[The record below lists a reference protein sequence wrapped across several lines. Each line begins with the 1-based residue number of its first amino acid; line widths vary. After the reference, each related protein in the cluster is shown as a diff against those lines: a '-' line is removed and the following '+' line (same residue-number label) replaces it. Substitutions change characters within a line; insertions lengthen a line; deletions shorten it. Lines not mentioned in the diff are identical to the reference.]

1 MEKST
6 TTLDRKKID
15 TLRNL
20 PDMIP
25 VMRDFFETWSVRVFN
40 REQHEC
46 RSYLS
51 PNRRD
56 FFKILIVTK
65 GIGLFTNGLNTYYID
80 QPTIL
85 FIHPSDII
93 TWKNLST
100 GEAGGY
106 YVLFRKKFIDEQP
119 LLNAAIDKYGLFSD
133 SKRRVI
139 RVSNERAVV
148 ICELFEK
155 MKAEEIAGQRY
166 NEDVIQTYI
175 QLLMLEASR
184 DAVFPEPDSVNE
196 EYRHVHAFFNLLEQ
210 ETSQINYDN
219 PIRLRTAKEFASS
232 LAIHPNHL
240 NALLKKHTGENVS
253 THIKNRL
260 LEESKVLLLHTN
272 WSLQDVATTIGFA
285 DQPNFNQFFK
295 KHTGITPSSF
305 RKGYQ
310 E

>member
-1 MEKST
+1 M
-6 TTLDRKKID
+6 TTLDKKKID
-15 TLRNL
+15 HLRDL
-20 PDMIP
+20 PEMIP
-25 VMRDFFETWSVRVFN
+25 VMRDFYEPWVVRVFD

-46 RSYLS
+46 RNYLS

-65 GIGLFTNGLNTYYID
+65 GIGLFTTGLNTYYID
-80 QPTIL
+80 KPTIL
-85 FIHPSDII
+85 FIHPADII
-93 TWKNLST
+93 TWKNLT
-100 GEAGGY
+100 PGEVGGY
-106 YVLFRKKFIDEQP
+106 YVLFRKKLADEQA
-119 LLNAAIDKYGLFSD
+119 LLKAAIDKYGLFSD
-133 SKRRVI
+133 NKRKVI
-139 RVSNERAVV
+139 RLTEERTAT
-148 ICELFEK
+148 ICALFQK
-155 MKAEEIAGQRY
+155 MKAEELAGQRY
-166 NEDVIQTYI
+166 NEDAIQMYI

-184 DAVFPEPDSVNE
+184 DASFPEPDSVSE

-210 ETSQINYDN
+210 ETAQINYDH

-260 LEESKVLLLHTN
+260 LEESKVLLLHTD
-272 WSLQDVATTIGFA
+272 WTLQDVAMSIGFA

-295 KHTGITPSSF
+295 KHTGLTPSSF

>member
-1 MEKST
+1 M
-6 TTLDRKKID
+6 TTLDSKKID

-25 VMRDFFETWSVRVFN
+25 VMRDFYESWTVRVFN

-46 RSYLS
+46 RNYLS

-56 FFKILIVTK
+56 FFKILFVSR
-65 GIGLFTNGLNTYYID
+65 GIGLFTTGLNTYYID
-80 QPTIL
+80 QPTVL
-85 FIHPSDII
+85 FIHPADII
-93 TWKNLST
+93 TWKNLSP

-106 YVLFRKKFIDEQP
+106 YVLFRKKFINEQP
-119 LLNAAIDKYGLFSD
+119 VLKAAIEKYGLFSD
-133 SKRRVI
+133 NTRKVI
-139 RVSNERAVV
+139 RLSDERSRTVST
-148 ICELFEK
+148 LFEK
-155 MKAEEIAGQRY
+155 MKGEELAGQRY
-166 NEDVIQTYI
+166 NEEAIQAYI

-184 DAVFPEPDSVNE
+184 DANFPTPDVVSDE
-196 EYRHVHAFFNLLEQ
+196 FRHVHAFFNLLEQ
-210 ETSQINYDN
+210 ETAQINYDH

-260 LEESKVLLLHTN
+260 LEETKVLLLHTD
-272 WSLQDVATTIGFA
+272 WSLQDVATSIGFA

-305 RKGYQ
+305 RKNYQ
-310 E
+310 A

>member
-1 MEKST
+1 M
-6 TTLDRKKID
+6 TTLDKKKID
-15 TLRNL
+15 HLRDL
-20 PDMIP
+20 PEMIP
-25 VMRDFFETWSVRVFN
+25 VMRDFYEPWVVRVFD

-46 RSYLS
+46 RNYLS

-65 GIGLFTNGLNTYYID
+65 GIGLFTTGLNTYYID
-80 QPTIL
+80 KPTIL
-85 FIHPSDII
+85 FIHPADII
-93 TWKNLST
+93 TWKNLT
-100 GEAGGY
+100 PGEVGGY
-106 YVLFRKKFIDEQP
+106 YVLFRKKLADEQTM
-119 LLNAAIDKYGLFSD
+119 LKAAIEKYGLFSD
-133 SKRRVI
+133 NKRKVI
-139 RVSNERAVV
+139 RLTEERTAA
-148 ICELFEK
+148 ICSLFQK
-155 MKAEEIAGQRY
+155 MKAEELAGQRY
-166 NEDVIQTYI
+166 NEDAIQVYI

-184 DAVFPEPDSVNE
+184 DASFPEPDAVSE

-210 ETSQINYDN
+210 ETAQINYDH

-260 LEESKVLLLHTN
+260 LEESKVLLLHTD
-272 WSLQDVATTIGFA
+272 WTLQDIAMSIGFA

-295 KHTGITPSSF
+295 KHTGLTPGTF
-305 RKGYQ
+305 RKGYH